1 MKKLFLSALTWSLV
15 HQLLASPVN
24 TSALLHIDQFG
35 YRPNDQKIA
44 VISCPQVG
52 YNAPSNFSPGSIYE
66 VRDWNTDALVFSGN
80 ISAWNRSEEHTSE
93 LQSPYVISYAVFCL
107 KKKTELRIALSTVH
121 GFTTRRG
128 VG

>member
-80 ISAWNRSEEHTSE
+80 ISAWNNGTTQT
-93 LQSPYVISYAVFCL
+93 QSGDKAWWFDFS
-107 KKKTELRIALSTVH
+107 S
-121 GFTTRRG
+121 FTT
-128 VG
+128 